1 MIFASL
7 ITDTSHRRYY
17 KMTITITHP
26 EKPTEE
32 NKIDDDDYM
41 LPHHVDGHIPEI
53 TPLGTIL
60 IPLLIETKNFEA
72 VSSITFENLN
82 GDTDE
87 IYYIIGQYQN
97 SGTNI
102 KTSLKPNNIDT
113 NQLYNGHQVFQSSSG
128 RQANKSMMLSNS
140 YSSASNKIRIT
151 AMLYAKTGLYR
162 NIENRYS
169 LSGPGSS
176 SPLNEIGNSQWS
188 DTTTNI
194 TSLVIAPASGTFTG
208 TISLYKMV
216 HIAIT

>member
-1 MIFASL
+1 
-7 ITDTSHRRYY
+7 
-17 KMTITITHP
+17 MTITITHP

-60 IPLLIETKNFEA
+60 VPLLIESKNFEA
-72 VSSITFENLN
+72 ASSIKFENLN

-87 IYYIIGQYQN
+87 IYYITGRYLN
-97 SGTNI
+97 SEKNI

-113 NQLYNGHQVFQSSSG
+113 NQLYNGHQVFQSNHG
-128 RQANKSMMLSNS
+128 RQADTSMMLSNS
-140 YSSASNKIRIT
+140 YSSESNKIRIT
-151 AMLYAKTGLYR
+151 AMLYAKTGFYR
-162 NIENRYS
+162 NMENRYS

-176 SPLNEIGNSQWS
+176 SPLNEVGNSQWS
-188 DTTTNI
+188 DKTTKI

-216 HIAIT
+216 HLAIT

>member
-1 MIFASL
+1 
-7 ITDTSHRRYY
+7 
-17 KMTITITHP
+17 MTITITHP

-60 IPLLIETKNFEA
+60 VPLLIESKNFEA
-72 VSSITFENLN
+72 ASSITFENLN

-87 IYYIIGQYQN
+87 IYYIVGKYVN
-97 SGTNI
+97 SGKNI
-102 KTSLKPNNIDT
+102 ITSLKPNNIST
-113 NQLYNGHQVFQSSSG
+113 NQLYNGHQVFQSVSG
-128 RQANKSMMLSNS
+128 RQGSTVMLLSNS
-140 YSSASNKIRIT
+140 YASASNKIRIT
-151 AMLYAKTGLYR
+151 ATLYAKTGFYR
-162 NIENRYS
+162 NMENRYS

-176 SPLNEIGNSQWS
+176 SPLNEVGNSQWS

-216 HIAIT
+216 HLAIT